1 MGANQPLHL
10 KIFISS
16 PGDVVAER
24 DLARKLVQAL
34 PRTAPYR
41 GKITTDAIAYDDPD
55 APSPMPAGINP
66 QVAVDRYKGPAG
78 QCDLTV
84 VILWSRL
91 GTPVSAE
98 IVRRDGSRYES
109 GTVSEYENAL
119 AAGKDVWL
127 FRRTE
132 KPRFDIDLDDAAIA
146 ELKAQYRAVDHFI
159 ARLTNADGSAAG
171 GRHEYA
177 TPQEFESLLRKLLEA
192 YFTAR
197 LDNLATAAG
206 APAGAQ
212 AGAAD
217 EPPFMLPD
225 HDRDHDIVGRE
236 ELVRQL
242 RERVLGG
249 KNQSL
254 VFLPGIGKTAIAQEL
269 LVDRAAILDHFDGVL
284 WADLG
289 RQPQVGEQLR
299 RWASALHV
307 PDERKPSLA
316 SIDDWKTT
324 VRDTIGSRRMLV
336 VLDDVWQK
344 KAAREFMHLVPNGVF
359 IITTRL
365 KDVGLM
371 LGDPEL
377 VPELDPDTG
386 LRLLTD
392 IAPKAVAFDGEGA
405 GSLVS
410 AVYGLPLALV
420 LIGKYLRRESADGD
434 PDRMASAFQVVAEA
448 GHRLELNPSAEDGS
462 RSLADIIEISF
473 TALCTDEARR
483 ALLALSIF
491 RPKPDTFSKEIALQV
506 ADAEPSLLYDLSD
519 IGLIEHYG
527 RGEYTM
533 HRVIAEYARTKLPLT
548 ESQGLHHKALDYYS
562 RKLQQDIDDNPVA
575 YLGWYRYE
583 QTDWQATK
591 DAWLYHLAHAGN
603 AVTGVLAFLRVY
615 FDAFWW
621 WGYYQRFPFCE
632 RLLLEW
638 RQRRSVDPRVKHGLE
653 LVAAFQE
660 AYPEGYEKAAKG
672 DWPEVERSLTRIR
685 QSLGLEGEP
694 ANISDPDARRVR
706 GFTDFLLAEAHGYG
720 RNDRDAALKRYAAA
734 HDLFQSDGDLWVAA
748 WIWFY
753 VGQFL
758 LDQGEPALAGDYAL
772 RALDEAGGAA
782 GGEDAPLEERDAELL
797 ANNFRLLG
805 DAALAAG
812 DLHAALPHYCR
823 AAFYAYAF
831 QAIPEPADSYTMA
844 FYGEITGR
852 IADRALAL
860 AATDAAAGHELCQR
874 LQDYWQ
880 TYWACH
886 SRTSTDTL
894 QAALAAADSAAIATA
909 IFPPALSGD
918 VGDVLAGAADYA
930 REVKAII
937 APLEAGLDKL
947 ADSTATPGK

>member
-16 PGDVVAER
+16 PGDVGDER
-24 DLARKLVQAL
+24 QRARAVIDAL
-34 PRTAPYR
+34 PRTPAYR
-41 GKITTDAIAYDDPD
+41 GKITTEAIAYDDPD

-78 QCDLTV
+78 ECDLTV
-84 VILWSRL
+84 VLLWSRL
-91 GTPVSAE
+91 GTPVSAA
-98 IVRRDGSRYES
+98 IVRSDGSRYES

-119 AAGKDVWL
+119 AAGKEVWL

-132 KPRFDIDLDDAAIA
+132 KPRIDVDLDDRGIA
-146 ELKAQYRAVDHFI
+146 ECKAQYRAVGAFLE
-159 ARLTNADGSAAG
+159 RLQNPDGSAAG
-171 GRHEYA
+171 GRHDYA
-177 TPQEFESLLRKLLEA
+177 TPEEFEDLFRKLLGS

-197 LDNLATAAG
+197 LDRLHTAPE
-206 APAGAQ
+206 APARAQ
-212 AGAAD
+212 PTAGKP
-217 EPPFMLPD
+217 PPFLVPD
-225 HDRDHDIVGRE
+225 HHRDHDIVGRE
-236 ELVRQL
+236 DLVREL
-242 RERVLGG
+242 RERILGG
-249 KNQSL
+249 KSQSL
-254 VFLPGIGKTAIAQEL
+254 VFLPGVGKTAVAQEL
-269 LVDRAAILDHFDGVL
+269 LLDRRAILEHFDGVL

-299 RWASALHV
+299 RWASALQIA
-307 PDERKPSLA
+307 DERKLSLA

-324 VRDTIGSRRMLV
+324 VKDAIGTRRMLV

-344 KAAREFMHLVPNGVF
+344 KAAREFMQLVPNGVF

-365 KDVGLM
+365 KDIGNM

-377 VPELDPDTG
+377 VPELDPATG

-392 IAPKAVAFDGEGA
+392 IAPKAVAFDPEGA
-405 GSLVS
+405 SNLVG

-420 LIGKYLRRESADGD
+420 LIGKYLRRESGDGD
-434 PDRMASAFQVVAEA
+434 PDRMASAFQTVAEA
-448 GHRLELNPSAEDGS
+448 GHRLEINPSAEDGS
-462 RSLADIIEISF
+462 RSLAEIIDISF
-473 TALCTDEARR
+473 TALHSDEARR

-491 RPKPDTFSKEIALQV
+491 RPKPNTFSKDIALEV
-506 ADAEPSLLYDLSD
+506 ANAPPAVLYDLSD
-519 IGLIEHYG
+519 IGVIEHYG
-527 RGEYTM
+527 HGEYTM

-548 ESQGLHHKALDYYS
+548 ESQALHHKALDYYS

-638 RQRRSVDPRVKHGLE
+638 RQRRSVDPRVKQGLE

-672 DWPEVERSLTRIR
+672 NWPEVERTLSRIR
-685 QSLGLEGEP
+685 QSLGLEGEA
-694 ANISDPDARRVR
+694 ANIRDEDTRRVR

-720 RNDRDAALKRYAAA
+720 RNDRDGALRRYTAA
-734 HDLFQSDGDLWVAA
+734 HDLFQRDGDLWVAA

-758 LDQGEPALAGDYAL
+758 LDQGEPAAAGDYAR
-772 RALDEAGGAA
+772 RALQEAGSAA
-782 GGEDAPLEERDAELL
+782 GGEHAPLAERDPELL

-805 DAALAAG
+805 DVALAAG
-812 DLHAALPHYCR
+812 ELAAARRHYCR

-844 FYGEITGR
+844 FYREITGR
-852 IADRALAL
+852 IATRAGAL
-860 AATDAAAGHELCQR
+860 AAADADRGRALCQGI
-874 LQDYWQ
+874 QDYWQ
-880 TYWACH
+880 PYWVRHPRPA
-886 SRTSTDTL
+886 TDTL
-894 QAALAAADSAAIATA
+894 HAALAAADPTALAAA
-909 IFPPALSGD
+909 IFPPALAGD
-918 VGDVLAGAADYA
+918 ILAGAADYA
-930 REVKAII
+930 REVEAII
-937 APLEAGLDKL
+937 APLEAALD
-947 ADSTATPGK
+947 APAERSGQPTP